1 MQFSS
6 LIRILYL
13 RKYEIMFKIVL
24 SDKVK
29 SVSILFLILGIIL
42 IEFQQQS
49 FSKTD
54 DLGRQNSISTAGES
68 NKLFVPYPTFPLTPG
83 INQCSEDSIC
93 AEHSQD
99 LKESQAQT
107 ILNRVFNNSVIQ
119 ELMSLSP

>member
-13 RKYEIMFKIVL
+13 RKYEIMFKVVL
-24 SDKVK
+24 SGKLK

-49 FSKTD
+49 FSETD
-54 DLGRQNSISTAGES
+54 NLHREYSISTASES
-68 NKLFVPYPTFPLTPG
+68 NTLSVFYPTFPLTPG
-83 INQCSEDSIC
+83 INQCGEDSVC

-99 LKESQAQT
+99 LKERQAQT

-119 ELMSLSP
+119 ELMSISP